1 MKIIENSSVIWPLV
15 SRKLNRGTPQGKR
28 IMVKT
33 IATIALV
40 LGTSLAHAGDM
51 LQGDAAAGEAKA
63 ITCGACHG
71 ADGNSVV
78 PSFPKLAGLG
88 DKYLLKQM
96 KDIRDGRRVVAA
108 MAGQVDNMSDQDL
121 ADIAAFYDEQTR
133 TPELANADLMELG
146 RKVYM
151 SGIMERKVAA
161 CSGCHSPSG
170 KGNGPGGFP
179 GLAGQHP
186 DYIAAQLKMFRK
198 GYEDPAGRTNDSDSK
213 IMRTT
218 AFELSDKEI
227 EAVASYAAG
236 LR

>member
-1 MKIIENSSVIWPLV
+1 MS
-15 SRKLNRGTPQGKR
+15 KLFTAALLALA
-28 IMVKT
+28 
-33 IATIALV
+33 ATTAQAAEMIR
-40 LGTSLAHAGDM
+40 
-51 LQGDAAAGEAKA
+51 GDAAAGETKA
-63 ITCGACHG
+63 VTCAACHG

-78 PSFPKLAGLG
+78 PYFPKLAGLG
-88 DKYLLKQM
+88 EKYLLKQM

-121 ADIAAFYDEQTR
+121 ADIAAFYDSKTR
-133 TPELANADLMELG
+133 STELADAELLELG

-179 GLAGQHP
+179 GLAGQHA
-186 DYIAAQLKMFRK
+186 DYIAGQLKMFRK
-198 GYEDPAGRTNDSDSK
+198 GYEDPSGRTNDGESK

-218 AFELSDKEI
+218 AFELSDLEI